1 MNVRTIKSHTRHERT
16 RVLSGAPRVTF
27 NKQELQPTAVRYW
40 WTTESTHPESVEVLG
55 RRILKN
61 GRVGSTL
68 VTVTYFT
75 EDLPGWYPMP
85 EWVRDLI
92 DTKLT

>member
-16 RVLSGAPRVTF
+16 RVLSGAPQLTY

-40 WTTESTHPESVEVLG
+40 WTTESIRPESVEVLG
-55 RRILKN
+55 RRILKS
-61 GRVGSTL
+61 GRPGNTL

-75 EDLPGWYPMP
+75 EDRRGWDPMP